1 MSSEAAL
8 AKNSVIN
15 ITNIQGNYVHLNKFL
30 CTLMLH
36 FLPIYC
42 DCNLNGIK

>member
-30 CTLMLH
+30 CTFNAAFFAYLL
-36 FLPIYC
+36 
-42 DCNLNGIK
+42 